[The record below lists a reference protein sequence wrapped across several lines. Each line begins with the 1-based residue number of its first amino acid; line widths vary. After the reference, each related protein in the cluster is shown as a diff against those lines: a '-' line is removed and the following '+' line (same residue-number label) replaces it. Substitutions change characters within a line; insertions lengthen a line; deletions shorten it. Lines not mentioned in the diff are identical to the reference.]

1 MKNSAFFP
9 GIVFVL
15 IGVIFFGRNMGWI
28 DYSIFRVIISWPM
41 LLIVIGVGTI
51 LRKHLVGG
59 LIVTGI
65 GTFFLLSRIDVIWA
79 CNVHDYWPLLFV
91 CIGIILLLKR
101 PFDKKRHH
109 TPVQETVYSSENGF
123 VYSDVSFGSVKQ
135 IVVDP
140 VFKGAKIKN
149 SCGSTLID
157 LRRTSLESP
166 ETYIDVEC
174 RLGGIEIYAP
184 NTWVIISKASCDFG
198 GIEDNR
204 FRTELVEFDNSRKV
218 IIRGKIVLGGMEI
231 KN

>member
-15 IGVIFFGRNMGWI
+15 IGIIFFGRNMGWI
-28 DYSIFRVIISWPM
+28 DYSIFRVLISWQM
-41 LLIVIGVGTI
+41 LLIVIGAGVI
-51 LRKHLVGG
+51 LRKHILHG
-59 LIVTGI
+59 LIVTGV
-65 GTFFLLSRIDVIWA
+65 GMFFMLFRIDAIWA
-79 CNVHDYWPLLFV
+79 YNVHDYWPLLFV
-91 CIGIILLLKR
+91 CIGIILLFKR
-101 PFDKKRHH
+101 PFDKKRYH
-109 TPVQETVYSSENGF
+109 THVQETVYSSENGF

-184 NTWVIISKASCDFG
+184 T
-198 GIEDNR
+198 
-204 FRTELVEFDNSRKV
+204 T
-218 IIRGKIVLGGMEI
+218 
-231 KN
+231 

>member
-1 MKNSAFFP
+1 
-9 GIVFVL
+9 
-15 IGVIFFGRNMGWI
+15 MGWI
-28 DYSIFRVIISWPM
+28 DYSIFRVIISWQM
-41 LLIVIGVGTI
+41 LLIAIGVGTI

-65 GTFFLLSRIDVIWA
+65 GTFFLLARIDVIWD
-79 CNVHDYWPLLFV
+79 CNIHDYWPLLFV

-109 TPVQETVYSSENGF
+109 THVQETMYSSKNGF

-184 NTWVIISKASCDFG
+184 T
-198 GIEDNR
+198 
-204 FRTELVEFDNSRKV
+204 T
-218 IIRGKIVLGGMEI
+218 
-231 KN
+231 